1 MVTIHVLLPATIHF
15 LEHEIRFSLPGTNQ
29 LDWDSNWKFNPDSWT
44 YQLIQLMMLIASGKV
59 VRLAPD
65 LVDVED
71 EDFRDEQGLNFYFET
86 DSLGKLIVD
95 LNLIELVRKAAWPKS
110 WEMDSTWE
118 EECPDFAKNTFRDQ
132 GTEYWDVHF
141 GSETTPIGH
150 VVLHQDFWT
159 IVNNDKKEMHYQRE
173 NSGKEDIIDKYFSHL
188 DRKFLNF
195 SLRDGMF
202 LVVSLEILFQIRD
215 DSWSHN

>member
-1 MVTIHVLLPATIHF
+1 MTLIHSLNPQLLHF
-15 LEHEIRFSLPGTNQ
+15 LEHEIRFSLPGTQN
-29 LDWDSNWKFNPDSWT
+29 LKWDSNWKFNPNSWT
-44 YQLIQLMMLIASGKV
+44 YQLIQLLMLIASGKV

-86 DSLGKLIVD
+86 DSLGQLIAN
-95 LNLIELVRKAAWPKS
+95 LNLIELVRKAEWPKS
-110 WEMDSTWE
+110 WKMDSTWE

-150 VVLHQDFWT
+150 VVVHQDFWT
-159 IVNNDKKEMHYQRE
+159 ILVNDKKEIHYQRE
-173 NSGKEDIIDKYFSHL
+173 NSGKEDILDKYFSHL
-188 DRKFLNF
+188 DRRFLNF

-202 LVVSLEILFQIRD
+202 LVVSLEILFQIPD
-215 DSWSHN
+215 ETWSYN